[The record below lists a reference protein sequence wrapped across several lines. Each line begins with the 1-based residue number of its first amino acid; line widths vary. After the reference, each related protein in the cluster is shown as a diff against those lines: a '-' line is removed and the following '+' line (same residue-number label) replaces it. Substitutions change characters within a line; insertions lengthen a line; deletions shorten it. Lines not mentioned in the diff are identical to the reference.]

1 MIDQKPTP
9 PQSLPIDGLA
19 QMADSTITMS
29 SSFTHLSMDTD
40 EFSMSGEE
48 RTANNNTSNDS
59 TLSYSFALYDALA
72 DICQNNVKYFECD
85 ESETGQR
92 FLCAFRGIID
102 HITIARQFVAKIIT
116 FVHEYDF
123 DKHTPANGYRSFVK
137 AIQACINHTVKVC
150 KYIAQNRSYLLFR
163 KNMYMKWVIKCLSIC
178 SACSDW
184 LHTFV
189 WIIYEAHLILSISIA
204 DAHVL
209 RWEKSCWFSVFCP
222 IFFFCFVSHREIEA
236 CSHLLAS
243 LCSCLEQIMILRE
256 GSEPGSL
263 FPAGDHK
270 AIGLFNTSACV
281 NQYSF
286 YGRCIGFH
294 VSQTTFVLNKQYTIM
309 TLCLFYVFFAVF
321 FLSPFFVR
329 SIVSQCSQ

>member
-163 KNMYMKWVIKCLSIC
+163 KNMYMK
-178 SACSDW
+178 
-184 LHTFV
+184 
-189 WIIYEAHLILSISIA
+189 
-204 DAHVL
+204 
-209 RWEKSCWFSVFCP
+209 
-222 IFFFCFVSHREIEA
+222 
-236 CSHLLAS
+236 
-243 LCSCLEQIMILRE
+243 
-256 GSEPGSL
+256 
-263 FPAGDHK
+263 
-270 AIGLFNTSACV
+270 
-281 NQYSF
+281 
-286 YGRCIGFH
+286 
-294 VSQTTFVLNKQYTIM
+294 
-309 TLCLFYVFFAVF
+309 
-321 FLSPFFVR
+321 
-329 SIVSQCSQ
+329 